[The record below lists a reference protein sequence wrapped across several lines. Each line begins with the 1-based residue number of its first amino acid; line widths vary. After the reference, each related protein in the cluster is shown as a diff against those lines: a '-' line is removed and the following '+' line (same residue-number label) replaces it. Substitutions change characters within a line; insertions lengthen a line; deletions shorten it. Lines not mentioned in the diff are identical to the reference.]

1 MLYLYF
7 RLQICIQGRGDFKMT
22 AHKNIILQLPKITL
36 FTLLMLCFSSVTL
49 QANDQEKEFVLEV
62 YPQWYSNDDYSVQG
76 LIGVDNEFQ
85 QHNWTEYYVS
95 PSAAY
100 ALDNNWAL
108 HGGLGGYYKDYRDS
122 ENRWEAR
129 PYVGVSHYT
138 PWTDKWTLSS
148 YFRAEERYYFYTGDE
163 PSTNTMRLR
172 FRVRAAY
179 TLDPDFVFSSW
190 HKFTVDVEGFK
201 SGDSDQNT
209 TDIDADHN
217 YETRLILGVERR
229 LDNESK
235 LRFELGWQ
243 YKSKPSQSTTASVNT
258 VYFKLKYYP
267 VWGTPLRNRLSDRGI
282 DE

>member
-1 MLYLYF
+1 MSS
-7 RLQICIQGRGDFKMT
+7 
-22 AHKNIILQLPKITL
+22 HKNILFKLQKTTL
-36 FTLLMLCFSSVTL
+36 CAFFLLCPSFATL
-49 QANDQEKEFVLEV
+49 QANDQEKELVLEF
-62 YPQWYSNDDYSVQG
+62 YPQWYSNDDYSIQG

-85 QHNWTEYYVS
+85 QNSWTEYYVS

-100 ALDNNWAL
+100 ALDSNWAL

-122 ENRWEAR
+122 ENRWEVR

-138 PWTDKWTLSS
+138 PWTEQWTLSS

-163 PSTNTMRLR
+163 DSTNTTRLR

-190 HKFTVDVEGFK
+190 NKLTVDVEGFK
-201 SGDSDQNT
+201 SANSDQNT
-209 TDIDADHN
+209 TDTDADHD

-243 YKSKPSQSTTASVNT
+243 YKSKPGQVSTSSSVNT
-258 VYFKLKYYP
+258 VYFKVKYYP
-267 VWGTPLRNRLSDRGI
+267 VWGTPLRNKLLDRGI